1 MRRNPADPMSEET
14 ARHDATHLP
23 FRPWCPVCVEARAME
38 DPNYRTTSEE
48 QGEGEA
54 RICADYCEIGD
65 DLEDKTDKQEVV
77 VARDN

>member
-38 DPNYRTTSEE
+38 DPNYRTIAEE
-48 QGEGEA
+48 QAEGKA
-54 RICADYCEIGD
+54 QICADYCEIGD

-77 VARDN
+77 VARDT